1 MRSVVDGGSGSDT
14 CFHCNLSPG
23 QEASHHYPSLSPSV
37 GKAGRSGRTASMM
50 APGHNFAV
58 AAMLSLERVKKI
70 QLESTVSSVASVE
83 RSDVLR

>member
-1 MRSVVDGGSGSDT
+1 MNLSGSDT

-37 GKAGRSGRTASMM
+37 GRAGRSGRTASMM
-50 APGHNFAV
+50 APGDNFAV
-58 AAMLSLERVKKI
+58 AEMPSLDKGKKI
-70 QLESTVSSVASVE
+70 QLEGTVSSVASVE